1 MTTTTITTSPGA
13 GAGSGSGEGAAR
25 GRTVDGPKLFN
36 RLCAVCLTLF
46 ALIWLVPFFW
56 ALATSMRSD
65 GSITQKPTSPF
76 AGGWSFHA
84 YSYAVD
90 NYPIGWWYLNSL
102 VIAVLAVVLTVGF
115 CSMAGFA
122 LVFLRFRGRSVML
135 ALVTAGLML
144 PTEALVLPQFI
155 EFRSMHLLGTYWALV
170 LPSVSAPV
178 SVFVFHAFFKGIPT
192 PLIEAARIDGASWWK
207 VYASVCMPI
216 SRPAAATVGILT
228 FISSWNSFLWPL
240 LVLNQTTSQTIPVG
254 LASLV
259 NNSNIQYAE
268 VMASSV
274 LGFLPLIAVF
284 LVFQRQ
290 ITQGIATTGIK

>member
-1 MTTTTITTSPGA
+1 MTTTYTTAPGV
-13 GAGSGSGEGAAR
+13 GAQQVQAPRR
-25 GRTVDGPKLFN
+25 GGVDGAKLFN

-56 ALATSMRSD
+56 ALATSLRSD
-65 GSITQKPTSPF
+65 GSITQNPTSPF

-84 YSYAVD
+84 YSFAVG

-102 VIAVLAVVLTVGF
+102 IIATLAVVLTVGF

-122 LVFLRFRGRSVML
+122 LVFLRFRGRSVIL

-144 PTEALVLPQFI
+144 PTEALVLPQFV
-155 EFRSMHLLGTYWALV
+155 EFRALHLLGTYWALV
-170 LPSVSAPV
+170 LPTVAAPV
-178 SVFVFHAFFKGIPT
+178 SVFVFHAFFRSIPT

-216 SRPAAATVGILT
+216 SRPAAATVAILT
-228 FISSWNSFLWPL
+228 FISSWNAFLWPL
-240 LVLNQTTSQTIPVG
+240 LALNQTKSQTIPVG

-284 LVFQRQ
+284 LIFQRQ
-290 ITQGIATTGIK
+290 ITQGVATTGIR

>member
-1 MTTTTITTSPGA
+1 VTTTIITTAPGRNA
-13 GAGSGSGEGAAR
+13 GGTTKAAR
-25 GRTVDGPKLFN
+25 VDGPKLFN
-36 RLCAVCLTLF
+36 RLCATCLTLF

-56 ALATSMRSD
+56 ALATSLRSD
-65 GSITQKPTSPF
+65 GSITQHPTSPF

-84 YSYAVD
+84 YSYAWD
-90 NYPIGWWYLNSL
+90 HYPIGWWYLNSL
-102 VIAVLAVVLTVGF
+102 VISVLAVVFTVGF

-122 LVFLRFRGRSVML
+122 LAFLRFRGRGVII

-155 EFRSMHLLGTYWALV
+155 EYRSLHLLGTYWALV
-170 LPSVSAPV
+170 LPSIAAPV
-178 SVFVFHAFFKGIPT
+178 SVFVFHAFFRGIPT
-192 PLIEAARIDGASWWK
+192 PLIEAARIDGASWWR

-216 SRPAAATVGILT
+216 SRPAAATVAILT
-228 FISSWNSFLWPL
+228 FINSWNAFLWPL
-240 LVLNQTTSQTIPVG
+240 LVLNQTKSQTIPVG

-290 ITQGIATTGIK
+290 ITQGIATTGIR

>member
-1 MTTTTITTSPGA
+1 VTTSTLTTPQDRGA
-13 GAGSGSGEGAAR
+13 SAR
-25 GRTVDGPKLFN
+25 ATTVDGAKLFN
-36 RLCAVCLTLF
+36 RLCATCLTLF

-56 ALATSMRSD
+56 TLVTSLRPD
-65 GSITQKPTSPF
+65 GSITQHPTSPF
-76 AGGWSFHA
+76 AGGWSLHA
-84 YSYAVD
+84 YSYAWD

-102 VIAVLAVVLTVGF
+102 VISVLAVVFTVGF

-122 LVFLRFRGRSVML
+122 LAFLRFRGRALVM

-155 EFRSMHLLGTYWALV
+155 EYRSLHLLGTYWALV
-170 LPSVSAPV
+170 LPSVAAPV
-178 SVFVFHAFFKGIPT
+178 SVFVFHAFFRGIPT
-192 PLIEAARIDGASWWK
+192 ALIEAARIDGASWWR

-216 SRPAAATVGILT
+216 SRPAAATVAILT
-228 FISSWNSFLWPL
+228 FINSWNAFLWPL
-240 LVLNQTTSQTIPVG
+240 LVLSQTKSQTIPVG
-254 LASLV
+254 LSSLV
-259 NNSNIQYAE
+259 NPSNIQYAE

>member
-1 MTTTTITTSPGA
+1 VTTTITTAPGA
-13 GAGSGSGEGAAR
+13 GAGTGTGTRGAAR
-25 GRTVDGPKLFN
+25 GRGVDGPKLFN

-65 GSITQKPTSPF
+65 GSITQNPTSPF

-84 YSYAVD
+84 YAYAVD

-102 VIAVLAVVLTVGF
+102 IIAVLAVVFTVGF

-170 LPSVSAPV
+170 LPSIAAPV
-178 SVFVFHAFFKGIPT
+178 SVFVFHAFFRGIPT

-207 VYASVCMPI
+207 VYSSVCMPI
-216 SRPAAATVGILT
+216 SRPAAATVAILT

-240 LVLNQTTSQTIPVG
+240 LVLNQTKSQTIPVG

-284 LVFQRQ
+284 LIFQRQ